1 MCFQWGNYPICS
13 LWLHPFVHI
22 LGLLP
27 GLEINYSSLPHPGCQ
42 ETIDM
47 HSFNYDSIE
56 FCGACFIFICISQAA
71 HRRHYA
77 HYSLLCTILFWQILR
92 KAFHIFFCTACHH
105 AVLCG
110 LESLFAGSIYINVK
124 LFSLYLCSG
133 LLDCE
138 ICQSHINKYV
148 LCASWRYFHIFS
160 YKIWSKVCWTQLKY
174 SNWPEQFVLSERAR
188 WIQLFINHLVFSKGS
203 AQNMHLL
210 KKTTNSYSRD
220 GNT

>member
-1 MCFQWGNYPICS
+1 MTALN
-13 LWLHPFVHI
+13 FV
-22 LGLLP
+22 LLA
-27 GLEINYSSLPHPGCQ
+27 LSSFVFLKQLTEDIMLTTVCYAQFSSDRSSEKP
-42 ETIDM
+42 
-47 HSFNYDSIE
+47 
-56 FCGACFIFICISQAA
+56 FIF
-71 HRRHYA
+71 
-77 HYSLLCTILFWQILR
+77 
-92 KAFHIFFCTACHH
+92 FFCTACHH

-188 WIQLFINHLVFSKGS
+188 WIQLFINHLVFSKGP